1 MDITN
6 FFDGVE
12 VEESKPEL
20 KPGRYN
26 LEYNSTNEELKSG
39 KNGWLG
45 MQLNFKIQG
54 TGHFV
59 PHTITVG
66 HDDPKYV
73 KMGAEEMTKLAK
85 AAGINGGIKD
95 TDDLKGTSVSCS
107 VVLNDNGYPE
117 TDSKFGNSWKPAEQ
131 ITETPKVANKE
142 APKEESSETD
152 EIPF

>member
-12 VEESKPEL
+12 EEGAKPEL
-20 KPGRYN
+20 QPGRYN
-26 LEYNSTNEELKSG
+26 LEFNSVNDELKSG

-59 PHTITVG
+59 PHTVTVG

-73 KMGAEEMTKLAK
+73 RMGKEEMTKLSK
-85 AAGINGGIKD
+85 AAGIQGCVKD

-107 VVLNDNGYPE
+107 VVLNENGYPE
-117 TDSKFGNSWKPAEQ
+117 LDTKFGNSWKPAE
-131 ITETPKVANKE
+131 EVKKTPKATKE
-142 APKEESSETD
+142 APKDESSD